1 MKDHGSENTPWRL
14 LAAVVIA
21 AAAIGLAML
30 LHDMC
35 DAAEPIRVV
44 TSYANDPQGSCLW
57 RACED
62 MLSANGLQAEA
73 DRWYVWFSGGARIIA
88 GEGPVARAECEGL
101 RYAYT
106 TAGDER
112 FLETCSAAGLA
123 VAIHWPSRTG
133 GSRYIHAIAFYG
145 FDTEDGGAWILDNN
159 QPGETVKIDREKFL
173 AAWRSAGGAALT
185 ILPPH
190 RDSETL
196 P

>member
-62 MLSANGLQAEA
+62 MLISLLRGESRDWSQERCTEA
-73 DRWYVWFSGGARIIA
+73 RRLSLI
-88 GEGPVARAECEGL
+88 
-101 RYAYT
+101 
-106 TAGDER
+106 
-112 FLETCSAAGLA
+112 S
-123 VAIHWPSRTG
+123 
-133 GSRYIHAIAFYG
+133 
-145 FDTEDGGAWILDNN
+145 
-159 QPGETVKIDREKFL
+159 K
-173 AAWRSAGGAALT
+173 
-185 ILPPH
+185 
-190 RDSETL
+190 
-196 P
+196 

>member
-21 AAAIGLAML
+21 AAAIGLAL
-30 LHDMC
+30 LLQSLC
-35 DAAEPIRVV
+35 SAAQPVAVV
-44 TSYANDPQGSCLW
+44 KSYANDPQGSCLW
-57 RACED
+57 RASED
-62 MLSANGLQAEA
+62 MLSANGLRTEA
-73 DRWYVWFSGGARIIA
+73 DRWYVRFSGGARIVA

-112 FLETCSAAGLA
+112 FLEICTQAHLAA
-123 VAIHWPSRTG
+123 AIYWPSH
-133 GSRYIHAIAFYG
+133 SRGFIHAIAFYG

-159 QPGETVKIDREKFL
+159 HPGETVKIDREKFL
-173 AAWRSAGGAALT
+173 AAWRSAGGCALT
-185 ILPPH
+185 VLPPQ
-190 RDSETL
+190 